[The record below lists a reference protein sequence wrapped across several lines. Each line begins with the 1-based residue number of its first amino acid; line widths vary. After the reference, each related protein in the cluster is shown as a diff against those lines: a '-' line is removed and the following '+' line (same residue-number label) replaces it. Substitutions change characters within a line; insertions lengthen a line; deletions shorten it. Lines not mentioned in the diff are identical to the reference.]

1 MRNPEFVRYSAV
13 LLGLVVLCTK
23 TRNRFCP
30 MCTKECC
37 IVLTRSKPFWGQFWG
52 QICETDSDSQRS
64 NKCAALVSL
73 RNMNTS
79 STGFLPVKSPTNP
92 YISFTLQQEVVRKP
106 TLHHPRTP
114 PLSPRETL
122 LFGRI
127 QTASTRCLSSQIP
140 PQIPRL
146 GGFLS
151 KNGFSCAGFAQTGFT
166 CTGKACTNKL
176 NTKKANTNP
185 ILSAKRKIRIFM
197 L

>member
-92 YISFTLQQEVVRKP
+92 YISFTLRQEVVHK
-106 TLHHPRTP
+106 HYSTP
-114 PLSPRETL
+114 SPHTAPVTARNAPVWARSQPIGAVAVQSNAAL
-122 LFGRI
+122 KSPLFGDF
-127 QTASTRCLSSQIP
+127 
-140 PQIPRL
+140 
-146 GGFLS
+146 FLP
-151 KNGFSCAGFAQTGFT
+151 KNGFSCAGFARTGFT
-166 CTGKACTNKL
+166 CTGKACTNKY
-176 NTKKANTNP
+176 
-185 ILSAKRKIRIFM
+185 
-197 L
+197 